1 MRSLSRTSVAIAADG
16 RRFRDCRRL
25 HYGRIVPG
33 TVVQWLDQTLQAD
46 IYVSP
51 PQTTANRVLGKL
63 DPMIVDALKTWDG
76 IRQVVTY
83 NDANVQIVNFNHQ
96 AKLISA
102 GDVSQGKRP
111 YAWIR
116 PDLSDP
122 WNALAAGK
130 GVISEALILRENLHS
145 IPERSRWKPRWRAA
159 FPVLAIF
166 YDYSSDQGTIILD
179 NDLYESLWHDL
190 ALHLWAVC

>member
-1 MRSLSRTSVAIAADG
+1 LSASPLWSDRSGEPWFSG
-16 RRFRDCRRL
+16 
-25 HYGRIVPG
+25 Y
-33 TVVQWLDQTLQAD
+33 QTLQAD

-51 PQTTANRVLGKL
+51 PQTTANRVLGKWIL
-63 DPMIVDALKTWDG
+63 IVDALKTWDG

-102 GDVSQGKRP
+102 DDDVSQGKRP
-111 YAWIR
+111 YGIR

-130 GVISEALILRENLHS
+130 GVIISEALILRENLHS
-145 IPERSRWKPRWRAA
+145 IPEIALETPLASGVS
-159 FPVLAIF
+159 VLAIF
-166 YDYSSDQGTIILD
+166 YDYSLTRDDYS
-179 NDLYESLWHDL
+179 
-190 ALHLWAVC
+190 